1 MSVRPS
7 VRLLYTNARKQA
19 SETHQVH
26 DVVLGGADLEHGDR
40 VGGRA
45 GVGDLAGRH
54 GGHGRHQLRVVA
66 RQDVGHGLRARVR
79 VCGGVLVVC
88 AF

>member
-1 MSVRPS
+1 M
-7 VRLLYTNARKQA
+7 
-19 SETHQVH
+19 H
-26 DVVLGGADLEHGDR
+26 DVVLGGADLEHGDG

-66 RQDVGHGLRARVR
+66 RQDVGHGLRARV
-79 VCGGVLVVC
+79 CVVC
-88 AF
+88 VGLIESRLCVCFGSSRVLW